1 MSENKNMSVFEAI
14 STRRSV
20 RNFTDEIISCETMDE
35 LIRFGTM
42 AASARNKQPWAFL
55 VMQGKE
61 EILKHDEP
69 AKAKRLETLPI
80 NTPYHRL
87 LSNPD
92 YRVFQN
98 SSNLLLIYG
107 NAKSPFYVNDCTLA
121 AANIMLAAHG
131 IGVGTCWIG
140 FAAEYLNSS
149 EFKSAYGV
157 EDGYEL
163 VCAMT
168 IGYPASEIKKVPPRK
183 EPIIFNRNRD

>member
-20 RNFTDEIISCETMDE
+20 RNFTDEIISRDTMDE
-35 LIRFGTM
+35 LIRLGTL
-42 AASARNKQPWAFL
+42 AASASNLQPWAFL
-55 VMQGKE
+55 ILQGKD

-69 AKAKRLETLPI
+69 AKAKRLAVSASDDRYRKT
-80 NTPYHRL
+80 

-98 SSNLLLIYG
+98 SSNMILIYG
-107 NAKSPFYVNDCTLA
+107 NANFPFYVNDCTLA
-121 AANIMLAAHG
+121 AANIMLAAHAMG
-131 IGVGTCWIG
+131 LGTCWIG
-140 FAAEYLNSS
+140 LGADYLNSA
-149 EFKSAYGV
+149 EFKNKYKV

-168 IGYPASEIKKVPPRK
+168 IGYPASLVTKVPPRRK
-183 EPIIFNRNRD
+183 PIMFNQD

>member
-1 MSENKNMSVFEAI
+1 
-14 STRRSV
+14 
-20 RNFTDEIISCETMDE
+20 MDE

-61 EILKHDEP
+61 EILKHDKP
-69 AKAKRLETLPI
+69 AKAKRLV
-80 NTPYHRL
+80 NTSNDSPFKKV

-98 SSNLLLIYG
+98 SSNMLLIYG
-107 NAKSPFYVNDCTLA
+107 NIKFTFYVQGCTLA
-121 AANIMLAAHG
+121 AANIMLAAHEMG
-131 IGVGTCWIG
+131 MGTCWIG
-140 FAAEYLNSS
+140 LGADYLNSP
-149 EFKSAYGV
+149 EFKSEYGV

-168 IGYPASEIKKVPPRK
+168 IGYPASEVKKIPPRK
-183 EPIIFNRNRD
+183 EPIIFNRDRN

>member
-20 RNFTDEIISCETMDE
+20 RNFTDEIISRETMDE

-61 EILKHDEP
+61 EILKHDKP
-69 AKAKRLETLPI
+69 ASKTACHPQTTVLSKV
-80 NTPYHRL
+80 

-98 SSNLLLIYG
+98 SSNMFSFMAIKTPSMCRV
-107 NAKSPFYVNDCTLA
+107 AHA
-121 AANIMLAAHG
+121 AAI
-131 IGVGTCWIG
+131 
-140 FAAEYLNSS
+140 
-149 EFKSAYGV
+149 
-157 EDGYEL
+157 
-163 VCAMT
+163 
-168 IGYPASEIKKVPPRK
+168 
-183 EPIIFNRNRD
+183 